1 MEEIE
6 FHELRKLELDI
17 LIDFAEYCD
26 KHDLRYYL
34 YYGTLLG
41 AIRHKG
47 FIPWDDDVDVI
58 MARPEYER
66 LLSLTQ
72 KDPVGPH
79 LKLCYYKNSKRCV
92 FPFYKL
98 IDTRTEG

>member
-26 KHDLRYYL
+26 KHALRYYL
-34 YYGTLLG
+34 YAGTLLG
-41 AIRHKG
+41 AVRHKG

-58 MARPEYER
+58 MARPDYER
-66 LLSLTQ
+66 LFLLIQ
-72 KDPVGPH
+72 KVAVGPY
-79 LKLCYYKNSKRCV
+79 L
-92 FPFYKL
+92 
-98 IDTRTEG
+98 